1 MKVVIMAGGKGTR
14 LKEIT
19 KDEIP
24 KPMVKVLGKTI
35 LEHQIDVLKKN
46 DLKDIIIIVGYLGEK
61 IKHYF
66 KDGKDFGVN
75 ITYIDEHEPLG
86 TAGSFYYVKNYVK
99 EDFILLFGD
108 IIFDVYLKKMIDF
121 HNMKKSYVTLFV
133 HPNSHPY
140 DSDIVLMDDDNKIIG
155 FDSKNNVRTYS
166 YDNCVNAGI
175 YIISNKLIQKIDK
188 LKKLDLEKDIL
199 SKVIEKENVF
209 GYYSSEYVKDVGT
222 VERIKKTSE
231 DIQKNILEKKNLKH
245 KQKCIFLDR
254 DGTINIHKG
263 LIVNP
268 DEIEL
273 EKNVAQAIKQINS
286 SEFITIIITNQ
297 LQVARGLCSIE
308 DIENIN
314 KRLKTILGEQ
324 GAYVEDI
331 YFCPHHPD
339 KGYPEENKNY
349 KIKCKCRKPGIELIE
364 KAVLKYNIDLKN
376 SWFIGDTTIDIQTG
390 INAGM
395 KTILLNTG
403 EGGRDGKYNVVSDY
417 MCDDILEAVNMIIK

>member
-297 LQVARGLCSIE
+297 PQVARGLCSIE

>member
-121 HNMKKSYVTLFV
+121 HNMKKSYATLFV

-199 SKVIEKENVF
+199 SKVIEEENVF

-297 LQVARGLCSIE
+297 PQVARGLCSIE

-417 MCDDILEAVNMIIK
+417 MCDGILEAVNMIIK

>member
-121 HNMKKSYVTLFV
+121 HNMKKSYATLFV

-199 SKVIEKENVF
+199 SKVIEEENVF

-297 LQVARGLCSIE
+297 PQVARGLCSIE

-403 EGGRDGKYNVVSDY
+403 EGGRDGKYDVVSDY

>member
-121 HNMKKSYVTLFV
+121 HNMKKSYATLFV

-199 SKVIEKENVF
+199 SKVIEEENVF

-297 LQVARGLCSIE
+297 PQVARGLCSIE

>member
-121 HNMKKSYVTLFV
+121 HNMKKSYATLFV

-166 YDNCVNAGI
+166 YDYCVNAGI

-199 SKVIEKENVF
+199 SKVIEEENVF

-231 DIQKNILEKKNLKH
+231 DIQKNILEKKN
-245 KQKCIFLDR
+245 
-254 DGTINIHKG
+254 
-263 LIVNP
+263 
-268 DEIEL
+268 
-273 EKNVAQAIKQINS
+273 
-286 SEFITIIITNQ
+286 
-297 LQVARGLCSIE
+297 
-308 DIENIN
+308 
-314 KRLKTILGEQ
+314 
-324 GAYVEDI
+324 
-331 YFCPHHPD
+331 
-339 KGYPEENKNY
+339 
-349 KIKCKCRKPGIELIE
+349 
-364 KAVLKYNIDLKN
+364 
-376 SWFIGDTTIDIQTG
+376 
-390 INAGM
+390 
-395 KTILLNTG
+395 
-403 EGGRDGKYNVVSDY
+403 
-417 MCDDILEAVNMIIK
+417 

>member
-86 TAGSFYYVKNYVK
+86 TAGSFYFFKNYVK

-121 HNMKKSYVTLFV
+121 HNMKKSYATLFV

-199 SKVIEKENVF
+199 SKVIEEENVF

-297 LQVARGLCSIE
+297 PQVARGLCSIE

-417 MCDDILEAVNMIIK
+417 MCDGILEAVNMIIK